1 VYDDSLPSLCSD
13 SDPDDMDQQKN
24 DDIDLQLMYDKF

>member
-1 VYDDSLPSLCSD
+1 
-13 SDPDDMDQQKN
+13 MDQQKN